1 MSNRNRTAG
10 NNWERSCVN
19 SLKEIFKYIVTSRSE
34 SKSRDDQGID
44 LINKDEYKH
53 GKVPFNFQCKSTA
66 SKADY
71 PTLLS
76 TMPDDVPP
84 VVLHQYKRKSQGG
97 KFVTKGEYVILK
109 YDDFVELIKKIY
121 GEST

>member
-10 NNWERSCVN
+10 NNWERLCVN
-19 SLKEIFKYIVTSRSE
+19 TLKKVFKDIVSSRSE
-34 SKSRDDQGID
+34 SKSRDDQGVD
-44 LINKDEYKH
+44 LINKDEYKN

-71 PTLLS
+71 HTLLT

-84 VVLHQYKRKSQGG
+84 VILHQYKRKSNT
-97 KFVTKGEYVILK
+97 KFMTQGEYVIMKYNDFIDLLK
-109 YDDFVELIKKIY
+109 KTY
-121 GEST
+121 G